1 MKLIFAGTPDFAA
14 VSLEA
19 LLKAGFR
26 VELALTQPDRNAG
39 RGMAPRASPVKRLAN
54 ASGIP
59 VFQPGTLKE
68 TSAQET
74 LRRVGADAIVVC
86 AYGLILPQVVLESPR
101 FGGINVHASLLPRWR
116 GAAPISRAILAGD
129 TETGISIMRM
139 EAGLD
144 TGPILG
150 SAALRISPDETAGS
164 LHDKLAVLGGTL
176 LVETLDRL
184 FQASASWAPSFPN
197 AFPIPSRPQPDEGI
211 RYAAKIEKSEARID
225 WSASAEAIDRRVRAF
240 DPHPGAH
247 FVWRGTTVK
256 VWKARAEA
264 VATADTEV
272 GKILHANTRGVV
284 VACGAGALRI
294 LEVQKAGG
302 RRLDVGAFLAGNPLD
317 VGTFLDRRA

>member
-14 VSLEA
+14 ANLEA
-19 LLKAGFR
+19 LLEAGFR

-39 RGMAPRASPVKRLAN
+39 RGMSARASPVKRLAN

-59 VFQPGTLKE
+59 VFQPETLKE
-68 TSAQET
+68 TPAQEM
-74 LRRVGADAIVVC
+74 LRRVGADALVVC
-86 AYGLILPQVVLESPR
+86 AYGLILPQAVLEIPR

-116 GAAPISRAILAGD
+116 GAAPIERAILAGD
-129 TETGISIMRM
+129 AETGISIMRM

-144 TGPILG
+144 TGPILD
-150 SAALRISPDETAGS
+150 AAVLRVSPDETASS

-184 FQASASWAPSFPN
+184 SKASQASAIPFQN
-197 AFPIPSRPQPDEGI
+197 AFPIPSRPQPDEGV
-211 RYAAKIEKSEARID
+211 RYAAKIEKSEAKID
-225 WSASAEAIDRRVRAF
+225 WSASAEAIDRQVRAF

-247 FVWRGTTVK
+247 FAWRGTTVK

-264 VATADTEV
+264 AVTEEAEA
-272 GKILHANTRGVV
+272 GKILEANTRGVV

-302 RRLDVGAFLAGNPLD
+302 RRLGVGAFLAGNPLD
-317 VGTFLDRRA
+317 IGTFLDRRT